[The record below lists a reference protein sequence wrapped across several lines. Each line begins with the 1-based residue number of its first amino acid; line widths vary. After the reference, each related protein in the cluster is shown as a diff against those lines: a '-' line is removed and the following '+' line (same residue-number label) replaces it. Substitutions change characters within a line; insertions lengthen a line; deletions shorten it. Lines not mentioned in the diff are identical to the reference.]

1 VKPTF
6 FLFLFFV
13 FPVLS
18 LFFRAREM
26 RAGET
31 VVVCG
36 AGADKAQFV
45 PFKWPKHAVVWV
57 SVGCGI
63 INVLA
68 PLPRD
73 ADAEARRQLA
83 RAYVEATSDT
93 RDVVATDAAV
103 AALETWLKLVE
114 RASQV
119 TCTLLFANGGVRV
132 TAIPTYHVAFSTR
145 HVTVVCARFRRTVR
159 RTGSSVYD
167 VLSEE
172 GICATPDLDSMF
184 RVARHGR
191 WMDLLPYERCA
202 VCEKEIRSSYRDLVP
217 FCDES
222 GAEREWLP
230 QLHVCASCPVRA
242 ITLHGFH
249 FEVSGGQVRPADREG
264 VRLFGAEE
272 SVWQA
277 RDKVLATLAL
287 ALASRAVPQT
297 PFAAALATAL
307 CDLKLLRVVA
317 ERMRL
322 PEPLRGPRRAISLLV
337 EM

>member
-1 VKPTF
+1 
-6 FLFLFFV
+6 
-13 FPVLS
+13 
-18 LFFRAREM
+18 M

-83 RAYVEATSDT
+83 RAYVEAASDT
-93 RDVVATDAAV
+93 RDVAATDAAV

-119 TCTLLFANGGVRV
+119 ACTLLFANGGVRV

-145 HVTVVCARFRRTVR
+145 HVTAVCARFRRTVR

-167 VLSEE
+167 VLSEQ

-242 ITLHGFH
+242 FTLHGFH
-249 FEVSGGQVRPADREG
+249 FEVSGGRVRPADREG

-317 ERMRL
+317 GRMRL